1 MERREFLQCTHLCG
15 AGLLGLSS
23 IAAAQEASQEKE
35 TASMPTPLV
44 IRPYQLLCTI
54 CSLGEE
60 GDSGAEQYQRCK
72 EIRDAVRRNP
82 DIPVTLSCSAG
93 ALYSYQESGIEE
105 DTPESEEFNRK
116 RDLDVLQILS
126 LPPGITLPARALF
139 KTLLMGV
146 STVSGLCAYNTVTGN
161 AWKGCPLANT
171 GNYERGQ
178 EKGIN
183 ALIPPRS
190 EEEMA
195 AEKKKSLE
203 ALSAAE
209 EVTVRPHILACAV
222 CQYGE
227 GLRPPFKEDNLPELI
242 DLIINK
248 KPDIRIK
255 LVRGADWMMCEP
267 CPGRIPELSACSHVW
282 GYGEMDSQ
290 KRDLDLLQK
299 LGLQFGSTMK
309 AREFYRLL
317 FERLTTTHGI
327 PDTCLKYNAMPSV
340 WWDECAGHLYQ
351 ANPRAKY
358 EKGKRELME
367 KLQIARSD
375 PGQSR
380 TQG

>member
-146 STVSGLCAYNTVTGN
+146 STVSGLCAYHTVTGN

-255 LVRGADWMMCEP
+255 LVRGADWMMCAP

-282 GYGEMDSQ
+282 GCGELDSQ

-367 KLQIARSD
+367 KLQIARSET
-375 PGQSR
+375 GQSR